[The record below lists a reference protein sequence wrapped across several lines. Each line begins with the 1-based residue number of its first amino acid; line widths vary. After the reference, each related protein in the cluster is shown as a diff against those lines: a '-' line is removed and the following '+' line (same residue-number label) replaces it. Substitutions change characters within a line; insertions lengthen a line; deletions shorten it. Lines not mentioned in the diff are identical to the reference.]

1 MSSSGAG
8 CIFEHYGKIP
18 DTIYRVEIFRSPL
31 EEAVFNNDLQA
42 FMKLKQEG
50 HVVNVGLKIGE
61 MSCIEYAAMMGY
73 PDVLRALL
81 DESTNAAILHEY
93 FSLDDV
99 VDRAYLLSKHKD
111 QFIAQGAM
119 AEANRYEAAL
129 FTAVSYNKPGCVE
142 VLMGKLGLN
151 MIRKHMF
158 QTAENRKETLSASEL
173 AKLRGHSECYNILAT
188 RESQMQTC

>member
-8 CIFEHYGKIP
+8 CIFEHYGRIP
-18 DTIYRVEIFRSPL
+18 DNIYRVEIFRSPL
-31 EEAVFNNDLQA
+31 EEAVFKNDLQT

-50 HVVNVGLKIGE
+50 HIVSVGLKIGE
-61 MSCIEYAAMMGY
+61 MSCIEYASMMGY
-73 PDVLRALL
+73 ADVLRALL
-81 DESTNAAILHEY
+81 DESMNAAILHQY

-99 VDRAYLLSKHKD
+99 VDRAYLLSKHKE
-111 QFIAQGAM
+111 QFIAQEAL

-129 FTAVSYNKPGCVE
+129 FTAVQYNQPACVE

-158 QTAENRKETLSASEL
+158 HTEENRKETLSASEL
-173 AKLRGHSECYNILAT
+173 AKLRGHSECYDILAT
-188 RESQMQTC
+188 RESQMRAC